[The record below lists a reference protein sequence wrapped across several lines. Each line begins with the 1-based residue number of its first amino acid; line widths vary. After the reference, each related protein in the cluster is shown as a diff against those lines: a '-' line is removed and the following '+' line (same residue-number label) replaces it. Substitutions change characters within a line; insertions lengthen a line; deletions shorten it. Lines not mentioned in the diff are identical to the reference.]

1 MVMCHADCH
10 FSEDR
15 QIMRMRVSW
24 PLKPLDVSGFQ
35 DRAGS
40 SCTPLMPSK
49 KGDAMQTIQLPR
61 WATIALAMLAA
72 AIGLASS
79 AVTAEFFIIG
89 LQQLE
94 AQATAHT
101 ALVAAGLL
109 MIAAEVAAFFIAA
122 LLPRGHG
129 LRPLLLT
136 AGALLLAFECVTVFA
151 TQHALVQSG
160 TAAQAGQLARIEHL
174 RTSIAAAQAS
184 AASLAAT
191 AQEQVGSRF
200 IGQRQDGA
208 QTLRTAQELQ
218 QQADT
223 QAQEL
228 AGLLASQKTT
238 LADTFGQ
245 TGTVAYSAARA
256 LLLTVTGLV
265 MMSAAGALLRSAQGI
280 TPLPVLQERPL
291 PAVTVAP
298 SSNSWRGMS
307 SLPAIV
313 ASATVPITWA
323 MPAITVPAVPP
334 PTVPVPAQ
342 PQGGTGAAQHSDTVP
357 VPTPGPRYAQAR
369 AAVLDGSLGVPS
381 VRAIQSLVGGNTS
394 AARAIQA
401 CLVAEGLITRCG
413 QGYQLANAGQE
424 MLI

>member
-1 MVMCHADCH
+1 
-10 FSEDR
+10 
-15 QIMRMRVSW
+15 
-24 PLKPLDVSGFQ
+24 
-35 DRAGS
+35 
-40 SCTPLMPSK
+40 
-49 KGDAMQTIQLPR
+49 MQHHHQLPR
-61 WATIALAMLAA
+61 RAAITLAALAA

-79 AVTAEFFIIG
+79 TVTAEFFILG

-109 MIAAEVAAFFIAA
+109 MIAAEVAMFFIAA
-122 LLPRGHG
+122 LLPRGHS

-228 AGLLASQKTT
+228 AALLSSQKTT

-265 MMSAAGALLRSAQGI
+265 MMSAAGALLRSAHGAA
-280 TPLPVLQERPL
+280 TSPVLPAVQL
-291 PAVTVAP
+291 PTVTVAP
-298 SSNSWRGMS
+298 ASSKWRAPM
-307 SLPAIV
+307 PAIV
-313 ASATVPITWA
+313 LASAVPITWA
-323 MPAITVPAVPP
+323 MPAITVPAVPA
-334 PTVPVPAQ
+334 PTVPVSAHTE
-342 PQGGTGAAQHSDTVP
+342 GGTGAAQHPDTVP

-369 AAVLDGSLGVPS
+369 AAVLDGSLGAPS
-381 VRAIQSLVGGNTS
+381 VRAIQALVGGNTS

-401 CLVAEGLITRCG
+401 CLVAEGLIQRCG
-413 QGYQLANAGQE
+413 QGYQLASPSQGV
-424 MLI
+424 LL

>member
-1 MVMCHADCH
+1 MHH
-10 FSEDR
+10 H
-15 QIMRMRVSW
+15 
-24 PLKPLDVSGFQ
+24 
-35 DRAGS
+35 
-40 SCTPLMPSK
+40 
-49 KGDAMQTIQLPR
+49 LPR
-61 WATIALAMLAA
+61 RAAIALAALAA

-79 AVTAEFFIIG
+79 AVTAEFFILG
-89 LQQLE
+89 LQQFE

-174 RTSIAAAQAS
+174 RTSMAQTQAS

-228 AGLLASQKTT
+228 AALLSSQKTT

-265 MMSAAGALLRSAQGI
+265 MMSAAGALLRTAQGI
-280 TPLPVLQERPL
+280 TPLPVLPERPL

-313 ASATVPITWA
+313 ASAVPVTWA
-323 MPAITVPAVPP
+323 MPAFTVPAVPA

-342 PQGGTGAAQHSDTVP
+342 PQGGTVAAQPPEAVP
-357 VPTPGPRYAQAR
+357 APTPGPRYAAAR
-369 AAVLDGSLGVPS
+369 AAVLNGSLDVPS

-401 CLVAEGLITRCG
+401 CLVAEGLIQRQG
-413 QGYQLANAGQE
+413 QGYQLAQLQQE
-424 MLI
+424 VLL